1 MKHLSLL
8 FVVLIALGQSGLA
21 QKKSKS
27 TSISSMAESA
37 DPFIEEKSNGS
48 INWTDQYIEAKGESV
63 IDTARYKNP
72 SQANAMASRG
82 AVVVAQRNLL
92 EIVEGVHIQGETT
105 VRDMIVESDVI
116 RARVDGV
123 LKNAQ
128 VVNGPA
134 VNQFGLMEV
143 TMRVPLYEGAGLAS
157 AVIEKKAKKGD
168 DDSDDDEGEE
178 DAEEEAMEE
187 GESNDRKKKGD
198 KKKGPS
204 EEDLELLENLVFEV
218 TDGKIDPSLFPK
230 ITDIDGN
237 TLLNLMDAYDSKNGR
252 FPRIVRKN
260 KDLIDQ
266 IKDNPK
272 AKVVE
277 LIQDEGGNLVADGK
291 GREILERVKNTTV
304 DILGMAKSIILF

>member
-1 MKHLSLL
+1 MKYLSLL
-8 FVVLIALGQSGLA
+8 IALMIGAGQISLA

-27 TSISSMAESA
+27 RSFESMTESA

-63 IDTARYKNP
+63 IDTARFKNP

-105 VRDMIVESDVI
+105 VRDMIVESDMI

-134 VNQFGLMEV
+134 MNEFGLMEV
-143 TMRVPLYEGAGLAS
+143 TMRVPLYEGSGLAS
-157 AVIEKKAKKGD
+157 AVIEKKGKKKDGATEGD
-168 DDSDDDEGEE
+168 DDDD
-178 DAEEEAMEE
+178 EEEAEE
-187 GESNDRKKKGD
+187 NDESSDRKNKGD
-198 KKKGPS
+198 KRKGPS
-204 EEDLELLENLVFEV
+204 AEDLEMLENLVFEV

-237 TLLNLMDAYDSKNGR
+237 TLLDLMDAYDSKSGR

>member
-1 MKHLSLL
+1 ML
-8 FVVLIALGQSGLA
+8 FTLGQLSFA

-27 TSISSMAESA
+27 TSIASIAESA

-72 SQANAMASRG
+72 AQANAMASRG

-105 VRDMIVESDVI
+105 VKDMIVESDVI

-128 VVNGPA
+128 VVEGPA
-134 VNQFGLMEV
+134 LNSFGLMEV
-143 TMRVPLYEGAGLAS
+143 TMRVPLYEGSGLAS
-157 AVIEKKAKKGD
+157 AVIEKKGKKGD
-168 DDSDDDEGEE
+168 EDDESDEEYEDEE
-178 DAEEEAMEE
+178 DAEEED
-187 GESNDRKKKGD
+187 ESSDRKRKGD

-237 TLLNLMDAYDSKNGR
+237 TLLNLMDAYDGKGGR